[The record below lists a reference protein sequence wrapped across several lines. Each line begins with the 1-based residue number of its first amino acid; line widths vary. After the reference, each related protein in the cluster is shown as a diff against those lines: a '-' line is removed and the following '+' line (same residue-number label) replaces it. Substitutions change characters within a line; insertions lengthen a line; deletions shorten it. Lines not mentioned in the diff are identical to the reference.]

1 MNPFAYLSQR
11 HTTEEQMDA
20 ADLPATRYDKVLR
33 DLARVN
39 AVTMAPRATLAFL
52 EAVHARHARAT
63 PWRILDVGYGQG
75 DMLRRIARWAARRGQ
90 RVELVGID
98 LNTRS
103 AASARAATP
112 PDMTIDWRTGDYRD
126 LAAANGLEGWDIVLS
141 SLVAHHMSDSERA
154 DFLKF
159 MEVEAALGWMVNDL
173 HRHRLAYLGY
183 PLLAR
188 AMCVDPIVRADG
200 QLSIAR
206 SFRRDEW
213 HAMLSRA
220 GPAGKAK
227 IVRRF
232 PFRLCVERI
241 R

>member
-1 MNPFAYLSQR
+1 MNPFASLAQR
-11 HTTEEQMDA
+11 HLADEQMDA
-20 ADLPATRYDKVLR
+20 ANLPIARYDAVLR

-39 AVTMAPRATLAFL
+39 AVTMAARATLAFL
-52 EAVHARHARAT
+52 DAVLARHRRDT

-75 DMLRRIARWAARRGQ
+75 DMLRRIACWAERRGQ
-90 RVELVGID
+90 RVALVGID
-98 LNTRS
+98 LNAAS

-112 PDMTIDWRTGDYRD
+112 PDMAIDWRTGDYRA
-126 LAAANGLEGWDIVLS
+126 LAAERWDIVLS
-141 SLVAHHMSDSERA
+141 SLVAHHMSDGERA
-154 DFLKF
+154 DFVTF
-159 MEVEAALGWMVNDL
+159 MEGEAALGWMVNDL
-173 HRHRLAYLGY
+173 RRHRLAYLGY
-183 PLLAR
+183 PWLAR
-188 AMCVDPIVRADG
+188 AMGVDPIVRADG

-213 HAMLSRA
+213 RAMLSRA
-220 GPAGKAK
+220 KLENAAR

>member
-1 MNPFAYLSQR
+1 MTPFASLSQR
-11 HTTEEQMDA
+11 HTAEEQMDA
-20 ADLPATRYDKVLR
+20 ADLPATRYDRVLR

-39 AVTMAPRATLAFL
+39 AVTMAPRATLRFF
-52 EAVHARHARAT
+52 EAVHARHARAA

-75 DMLRRIARWAARRGQ
+75 DMLRRIARWAGQRGQ
-90 RVELVGID
+90 RVELFGID

-103 AASARAATP
+103 AASARSATP
-112 PDMTIDWRTGDYRD
+112 PDMMIDWRTGDYRD
-126 LAAANGLEGWDIVLS
+126 LAGERWDIVLS
-141 SLVAHHMSDSERA
+141 SLVAHHMSDGERA
-154 DFLKF
+154 DFVKF
-159 MEVEAALGWMVNDL
+159 MEDEAALGWMVNDL

-183 PLLAR
+183 PWLAR
-188 AMCVDPIVRADG
+188 AMGVDPIVRADG

-213 HAMLSRA
+213 YAMLARA
-220 GPAGKAK
+220 GLENAAK